1 MTSVLSHVCTDQL
14 TLQLNNLLDLK
25 VKQATVFEAQLSRM
39 AALDT
44 ARQGQTIL
52 VFTIVTI
59 IFVSQGIWENQESS

>member
-1 MTSVLSHVCTDQL
+1 MTSVFSRVRTGQL
-14 TLQLNNLLDLK
+14 TLKLNNLLDLK

-59 IFVSQGIWENQESS
+59 IFVSQRY

>member
-1 MTSVLSHVCTDQL
+1 LE
-14 TLQLNNLLDLK
+14 LK

-59 IFVSQGIWENQESS
+59 IFVSYDFKDTRNQESI